1 MPDRSGA
8 FPEAGWVKAVLCY
21 RCGGH
26 VKDGAERCTSCGQ
39 PLDRGLSAG
48 FGNGYR
54 RPRQTIEGAP
64 CQAGEVIAGRYRVGE
79 HVGAGPLGWM
89 YRAAE
94 VSTDDGVAL
103 KILSPRFLQMPEE
116 KRTFLGELHKARR
129 LSHPNIARIYE
140 AGEDAGRPFIASQHL
155 EGLTLRRIM
164 DLRRQKGQ
172 KFTLQEVEPIVAQ
185 IAAALDA
192 AAGAFAH
199 GNLKPDNVVV
209 LPDLLKLTDFGLAV
223 SLPRAPFMAA
233 QKAGGVHRYLAPEF
247 LLGDPLDARTDV
259 FSLGVMLG
267 EMLSGERYEP
277 QLNLLEKNPAL
288 PAAVEAIFRR
298 AVAPRASVRFASAGE
313 MASELSDLVQA
324 TPPSNMVPKGQV
336 EDAGDVVIVD
346 AQTDPRLR
354 IARALEGDRKSE
366 AATLPSPA
374 PMPPL
379 PFTPPPPY
387 EPPAPVSS
395 LVLAPVPQAPVEA
408 PPAGVPAE
416 PLQPM
421 ALDQPRPRRGVGK
434 RTPRGRVRRSGAPL
448 ASEGDPAWGS
458 SSPPATEGALAIGPT
473 TSALEPLRPETPRIE
488 TPARAVRPVF
498 LAAQEK
504 PRARR
509 HLYAAAA
516 IALALIAGAV
526 GATLAARSPVEAP
539 PAPAQQ
545 AAAEPAPEPRKPARP
560 EVTPDDVKTRSLRE
574 KVRSVREHVT
584 KALAERKRK
593 REKAI
598 AEPAAV
604 VTSIPAPEKSAPPAK
619 PPPPAGVIRDL
630 DDSEVLV
637 AKERKVAAAASDF
650 RCPPGTVNVEAGPA
664 SVGSDAADDLRNFG
678 DRPPATVSL
687 EPYCIDLYE
696 FPNQPGKLP
705 KVAAGFQEAESLCKN
720 SGKRLCSEDEW
731 EKACKGPQQLR
742 FPYGQSFDADAC
754 NTQDKSDNPRQTTV
768 AGAFTRC
775 RSGYGL
781 WDMSGNA
788 AEWTASPFDAA
799 GPEKAVKGGHAA
811 RPSFDD
817 RCASRRKLAPG
828 VHDVKVGFRCCADA
842 R

>member
-1 MPDRSGA
+1 M
-8 FPEAGWVKAVLCY
+8 
-21 RCGGH
+21 
-26 VKDGAERCTSCGQ
+26 
-39 PLDRGLSAG
+39 
-48 FGNGYR
+48 
-54 RPRQTIEGAP
+54 
-64 CQAGEVIAGRYRVGE
+64 
-79 HVGAGPLGWM
+79 
-89 YRAAE
+89 
-94 VSTDDGVAL
+94 
-103 KILSPRFLQMPEE
+103 
-116 KRTFLGELHKARR
+116 
-129 LSHPNIARIYE
+129 
-140 AGEDAGRPFIASQHL
+140 
-155 EGLTLRRIM
+155 
-164 DLRRQKGQ
+164 
-172 KFTLQEVEPIVAQ
+172 
-185 IAAALDA
+185 
-192 AAGAFAH
+192 
-199 GNLKPDNVVV
+199 
-209 LPDLLKLTDFGLAV
+209 

-313 MASELSDLVQA
+313 MATELSDLVQA
-324 TPPSNMVPKGQV
+324 TPPSNTVPKSQV

-354 IARALEGDRKSE
+354 IARALEEDSKSE
-366 AATLPSPA
+366 AATLPAPA

-395 LVLAPVPQAPVEA
+395 PLLAPVAPA
-408 PPAGVPAE
+408 P

-421 ALDQPRPRRGVGK
+421 ALDQPRPRRGAGK
-434 RTPRGRVRRSGAPL
+434 RTPRGRVRRGVAPL
-448 ASEGDPAWGS
+448 PSEGDPAWAS
-458 SSPPATEGALAIGPT
+458 SPPPATEGALAIGPT
-473 TSALEPLRPETPRIE
+473 TSALEPIRPETPRIE

-498 LAAQEK
+498 LAAEEK
-504 PRARR
+504 PRTRR
-509 HLYAAAA
+509 RLYAAAA
-516 IALALIAGAV
+516 IALALIAGAM

-539 PAPAQQ
+539 PAPAQR
-545 AAAEPAPEPRKPARP
+545 AAAEPAPEPQKPARP
-560 EVTPDDVKTRSLRE
+560 EVTPEDVKTRSLRE
-574 KVRSVREHVT
+574 KVRSVREQVT

-604 VTSIPAPEKSAPPAK
+604 VTSIPAPEKSAPPAQ
-619 PPPPAGVIRDL
+619 PPPPAGAIRDL
-630 DDSEVLV
+630 DDSDVLV
-637 AKERKVAAAASDF
+637 AKF
-650 RCPPGTVNVEAGPA
+650 QCPPGTVKVEGGPA
-664 SVGSDAADDLRNFG
+664 SVGSDAADELRNFG

-705 KVAAGFQEAESLCKN
+705 KVAAGFSEAESLCKN

-731 EKACKGPQQLR
+731 EKACKGPQRLR